1 MMDCQEWTLSPG
13 AGSEGFYKHEGE
25 EFIRVLEGSFE
36 VEVDGLGVAT
46 LNEGDSIYF
55 ESNRA
60 HSWRSVGSTRCRLI
74 WVNTP
79 PTF

>member
-13 AGSEGFYKHEGE
+13 AGSEGFYQHEGE

-36 VEVDGLGVAT
+36 VEVEGLGVAT
-46 LNEGDSIYF
+46 LNDGDSIYF
-55 ESNRA
+55 ESHRA
-60 HSWRSVGSTRCRLI
+60 HAWRSVGSAQCRLI